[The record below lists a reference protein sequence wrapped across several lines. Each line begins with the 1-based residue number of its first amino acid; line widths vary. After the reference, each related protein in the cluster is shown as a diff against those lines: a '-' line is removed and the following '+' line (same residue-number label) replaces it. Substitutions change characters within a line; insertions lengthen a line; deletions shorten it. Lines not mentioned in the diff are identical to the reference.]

1 MSPINDS
8 IVYLCPVCKFP
19 LELRFTPQYHN
30 EYVDVYFC
38 CPKCNFQTY
47 KNDGNSLTEICNFFL
62 KKYKIK
68 TISIKKEDCMEHKN
82 LISFLKRRFE
92 ECIKTDNPFYFEYFG
107 ELIKVI
113 AGDILS
119 KPAPFIEATKNKEDF
134 TSSVNSYVPDFRS
147 SSVWHDFVDDLYE
160 ATLAIKKDLEEQVA
174 RDKLKRLK
182 QLEKEVEKLKKE
194 IYGGKNGESM

>member
-1 MSPINDS
+1 
-8 IVYLCPVCKFP
+8 
-19 LELRFTPQYHN
+19 
-30 EYVDVYFC
+30 
-38 CPKCNFQTY
+38 
-47 KNDGNSLTEICNFFL
+47 
-62 KKYKIK
+62 
-68 TISIKKEDCMEHKN
+68 MEHKN

-107 ELIKVI
+107 ELVRVI
-113 AGDILS
+113 TRDILS
-119 KPAPFIEATKNKEDF
+119 EPNLFIEAATSIEEF
-134 TSSVNSYVPDFRS
+134 TLSVDSYVPDFRS